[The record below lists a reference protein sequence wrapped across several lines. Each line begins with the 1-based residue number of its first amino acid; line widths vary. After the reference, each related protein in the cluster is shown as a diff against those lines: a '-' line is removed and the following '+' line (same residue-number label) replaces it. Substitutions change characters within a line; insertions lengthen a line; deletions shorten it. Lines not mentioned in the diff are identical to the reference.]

1 MSIEIKGV
9 TKTYPRGP
17 RALKGID
24 LSIGKG
30 MFGLLGPN
38 GAGKTTL
45 MRILATLLK
54 PTSGTAAVFGLD
66 VQRDRGQIRR
76 ILGYLPQE
84 YNLYPSL
91 TAYEFLDYMALL
103 QGIQMDRRRLIQE
116 MLERV
121 GLIQVSNR
129 KVGTFS
135 GGMKQRLGV
144 AQALLNDPAL
154 LIVDE
159 PTAGLDPAERVR
171 FRNFLAEIS
180 PEKVVILSTH
190 IVADAATTCADMAV
204 LNEGEILFRGSPEE
218 LIKRAEG
225 HVWKAVVPLERFAAV
240 KQDYRIVSTV
250 HTAKGLELRVIGPQI
265 EGLAAEP
272 VSPTLEDAYLHLLGE
287 TDEQMA

>member
-1 MSIEIKGV
+1 MTIPIEIRSI
-9 TKTYPRGP
+9 TKTYPKGP

-24 LSIGKG
+24 LSIGTG

-54 PTSGTAAVFGLD
+54 PTSGTATVFGLD
-66 VQRDRGQIRR
+66 VQRDQGQIRR

-84 YNLYPSL
+84 YNLYPNL

-103 QGIQMDRRRLIQE
+103 QGIKGDRKRLIGE
-116 MLERV
+116 MLGRV
-121 GLIQVSNR
+121 GLIEVAHR

-135 GGMKQRLGV
+135 GGMKQRLGI
-144 AQALLNDPAL
+144 AQALLNNPVL

-159 PTAGLDPAERVR
+159 PTAGLDPTERVR

-190 IVADAATTCADMAV
+190 ILADVATTCADMAV
-204 LNEGEILFRGSPEE
+204 LNEGEILFRGSPKE
-218 LIKRAEG
+218 LIQKAEG
-225 HVWKAVVPLERFAAV
+225 HVWKAMVSSDQFLALKKNCHV
-240 KQDYRIVSTV
+240 VSTV
-250 HTAKGLELRVIGPQI
+250 HTAEGLELRLVAPRI

-272 VSPTLEDAYLHLLGE
+272 VSPTLEDAYLYLLGE
-287 TDEQMA
+287 TDE

>member
-9 TKTYPRGP
+9 AKTYPRGP

-30 MFGLLGPN
+30 MLGLLGPN

-54 PTSGTAAVFGLD
+54 PTSGTATVFGLD

-84 YNLYPSL
+84 YNLYPNL

-103 QGIQMDRRRLIQE
+103 QGIKMACKRLIEE

-121 GLIQVSNR
+121 GLIEVAHR

-135 GGMKQRLGV
+135 GGMKQRLGI

-190 IVADAATTCADMAV
+190 IVADVATTCADMAV
-204 LNEGEILFRGSPEE
+204 LNEGEILFRGSPNE

-225 HVWKAVVPLERFAAV
+225 CVWKAVVPLERFAAA

-250 HTAKGLELRVIGPQI
+250 HTAKGLELRVIAPQI

-272 VSPTLEDAYLHLLGE
+272 VSPTLEDAYLYLLGE
-287 TDEQMA
+287 TDEQLA